1 MPNERN
7 RHTNACPAFSDRLV
21 DLSDGDLP
29 PSERQAVHLHLATCP
44 GCRAELARLNHSLS
58 CLQGAIGRP
67 ATVALAQR
75 GRSPAAWPV
84 ATAVGLGAVGLS
96 TIGLSTA
103 AVLLIGIATFWQ
115 TRGQPTGQSSPIA
128 RSPESPAATAV
139 VSAPK
144 MSEREALW
152 QITLNEQ
159 RARLQTSLELLPRDD
174 WNSDQRRETERIVDK
189 LREAASSSGA
199 NL

>member
-1 MPNERN
+1 MPNEPN
-7 RHTNACPAFSDRLV
+7 RHTTACPAFSDRLV

-29 PSERQAVHLHLATCP
+29 ASERQAVELHLADCP
-44 GCRAELARLNHSLS
+44 GCRAELVRLNHSLAR
-58 CLQGAIGRP
+58 LQGAVGQP

-96 TIGLSTA
+96 TA

-115 TRGQPTGQSSPIA
+115 PRGQPAGQSSPIA
-128 RSPESPAATAV
+128 RPTQSPAATAV

-159 RARLQTSLELLPRDD
+159 QARLQTSLELLPRDD
-174 WNSDQRRETERIVDK
+174 WNSDQRRETEWIVDK

>member
-7 RHTNACPAFSDRLV
+7 RDPAACPAFSDRLV

-29 PSERQAVHLHLATCP
+29 ATERQAVELHLADCP
-44 GCRAELARLNHSLS
+44 GCRAELARLNRSLAR
-58 CLQGAIGRP
+58 LHGAIGRP
-67 ATVALAQR
+67 VTVALTQR
-75 GRSPAAWPV
+75 GCSPAAWPV
-84 ATAVGLGAVGLS
+84 ATAIGLGTV
-96 TIGLSTA
+96 GLSTA

-128 RSPESPAATAV
+128 RPPESPAATV
-139 VSAPK
+139 VASSPK

-152 QITLNEQ
+152 QISLNEQ
-159 RARLQTSLELLPRDD
+159 QARLQTSLELLPRDD
-174 WNSDQRRETERIVDK
+174 WNSDQRRETEGIVDK
-189 LREAASSSGA
+189 LREAASISGA